1 MIRPNLIHRGLVQLR
16 PPTIAM
22 VESRDPD
29 RAGQPD
35 GARQAVA
42 PPGIRSRGPIHRT
55 NLVHRGLIRL
65 RPSAIAMALV
75 ASTAVLA

>member
-1 MIRPNLIHRGLVQLR
+1 MIRPNLIHRGLIQLG

-22 VESRDPD
+22 VESRYPD

-35 GARQAVA
+35 GARQTVA
-42 PPGIRSRGPIHRT
+42 PPRIRSCGPIHRS

-65 RPSAIAMALV
+65 RPPAIAMALV
-75 ASTAVLA
+75 ASAAALA